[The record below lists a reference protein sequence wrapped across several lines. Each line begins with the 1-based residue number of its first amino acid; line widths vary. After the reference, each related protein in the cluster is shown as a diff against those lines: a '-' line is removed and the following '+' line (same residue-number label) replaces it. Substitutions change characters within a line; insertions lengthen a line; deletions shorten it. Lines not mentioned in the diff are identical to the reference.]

1 MSTLVTTPPDVTSS
15 LSPSLADI
23 RSKHRHQ
30 TSPDRDAQTGSRT
43 ATTPSKRGDSYSI
56 PPASQ
61 AELLRRLKSLR
72 AGLST
77 LAREHQQADTE
88 AFEDTMSVLNEEIA
102 DLLAVLVE
110 TSP

>member
-1 MSTLVTTPPDVTSS
+1 
-15 LSPSLADI
+15 
-23 RSKHRHQ
+23 
-30 TSPDRDAQTGSRT
+30 
-43 ATTPSKRGDSYSI
+43 
-56 PPASQ
+56 
-61 AELLRRLKSLR
+61 
-72 AGLST
+72 LST